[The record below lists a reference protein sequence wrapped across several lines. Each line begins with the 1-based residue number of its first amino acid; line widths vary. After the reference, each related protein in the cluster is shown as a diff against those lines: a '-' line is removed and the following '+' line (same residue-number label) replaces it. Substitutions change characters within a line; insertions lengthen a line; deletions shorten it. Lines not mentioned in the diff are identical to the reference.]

1 VTMSVDLLAE
11 EWARLRAIRPELDD
25 KELLAV
31 ALERGASLIERSHDE
46 RVPDNL
52 PQNER
57 AERLRSLLARKAA
70 TVASYRFALVTGRDR
85 AARAE
90 RAELESYE
98 RHVDLDTQVVPPLK
112 LEARSLRAEIH
123 DLERRAA
130 ALGIDPDSVEPTIDW
145 PNTFAVEG
153 YEGPRYESNED
164 RKRAAI
170 EFFRRIGGP

>member
-1 VTMSVDLLAE
+1 MTTSVDLLAE
-11 EWARLRAIRPELDD
+11 DWARLREIRPELDD
-25 KELLAV
+25 ATLLAL
-31 ALERGASLIERSHDE
+31 ALERGASVVERSYED
-46 RVPDNL
+46 RVPDSL

-90 RAELESYE
+90 RGELETYE

-112 LEARSLRAEIH
+112 LEARSLRAQIH
-123 DLERRAA
+123 DLERRVAG
-130 ALGIDPDSVEPTIDW
+130 LGIDPDSVEPTIDW

-164 RKRAAI
+164 RKRVAI